1 MKITVAKDKISKTK
15 IDEISRKFNISNDV
29 AALLLGR
36 GLDDKI
42 IRELTSSIQ
51 VLPKS
56 NNITNLEEVSYRI
69 AEFLQDDNGEIFIY
83 ADYDSD
89 GVNAGFI
96 MYDCLNK
103 LTEALE
109 SECMANVHFPNRTAG
124 YGLNIDWCKEV
135 VKYKNETNKNVLVIT
150 VDNGITKYKEVEY
163 LLNNDVNVIVTD
175 HHVPK
180 KGEVPE
186 DILIVDPHLYPKE
199 DKHSLGLCG
208 AGVAFKIADFLLKDI
223 YGDTSNYSLI
233 YLPHVAIATITDMM
247 PLTTE
252 NIQYVKYG
260 LHLIENDYCIKG
272 ISHYKEYEGKEKLT
286 AKDIAFGLGPEINA
300 CGRMLKTEVAGQ
312 FFLAED
318 DEEVEDIYCLVNKIN
333 KERKAYQAKLTEVM
347 LENTFVSKQGKFA
360 VAVLDEVGGVGG
372 VLAAKLVE
380 HTGLPCMVVSGEGD
394 LLHGSAR
401 SAGGLNLHTLF
412 SEQVRLGNLL
422 DFGGH
427 EGAAGVHID
436 RRKINS
442 FLDSVDE
449 IIVIEDIQVA
459 EIEEIVVDDVITLSD
474 INKEKV
480 DSFDGIPFID
490 TLKEPLYAIKDLEVS
505 AWTTSKSNPENL
517 CLTVKDSSSKT
528 PKKIWVWGF
537 ASKYLEMNAPKK
549 INLIGN
555 IERDFMNKR
564 NYTLSVQHV
573 MSAQ

>member
-1 MKITVAKDKISKTK
+1 MKITVAKDKVNKNRIK
-15 IDEISRKFNISNDV
+15 EISAKFNISTEV
-29 AALLLGR
+29 ATLLLGR
-36 GLDDKI
+36 GLDEKT
-42 IRELTSSIQ
+42 IRELTSDIQ
-51 VLPKS
+51 VLPNS
-56 NNITNLEEVSYRI
+56 NNITNIEEAAYII
-69 AEFLQDDNGEIFIY
+69 ADFLQNDNAEIFIY

-89 GVNAGFI
+89 GINAGFI

-103 LTEALE
+103 LTEALD
-109 SECMANVHFPNRTAG
+109 SECIVNVHFPNRTAG

-135 VKYKNETNKNVLVIT
+135 VEYKKTTNKNVLVMT

-163 LLNNDVNVIVTD
+163 LLNSNIDNVIITD

-180 KGEVPE
+180 IGEVPE
-186 DILIVDPHLYPKE
+186 DVIVVDPHLYPTE
-199 DKHSLGLCG
+199 DKNSLGLCG
-208 AGVAFKIADFLLKDI
+208 AGVAFKIADFLLKNVYEDS
-223 YGDTSNYSLI
+223 SNYSLI

-272 ISHYKEYEGKEKLT
+272 ISHYKEYEGKDKLT
-286 AKDIAFGLGPEINA
+286 AKDIAFGLGPELNA
-300 CGRMLKTEVAGQ
+300 CGRMLKTELAGQ

-318 DEEVEDIYCLVNKIN
+318 EEEVENIYCLVNKIN
-333 KERKAYQAKLTEVM
+333 KERKVYQKELTEIM

-360 VAVLDEVGGVGG
+360 VAILKEVGGVGG

-401 SAGGLNLHTLF
+401 SVGGLNLHALL
-412 SEQVRLGNLL
+412 SEQVRLGNIL

-436 RRKINS
+436 KRKINA

-449 IIVIEDIQVA
+449 RIIIEDITVQEA
-459 EIEEIVVDDVITLSD
+459 EEIEVDDVITLKD
-474 INKEKV
+474 VNKDRVE
-480 DSFDGIPFID
+480 SFSGIPFID

-505 AWTTSKSNPENL
+505 AWSTSKNNPENL
-517 CLTVKDSSSKT
+517 CLTVTDKSTKAS
-528 PKKIWVWGF
+528 KKIWVWGF
-537 ASKYLEMNAPKK
+537 ASQYLAMNAPKK
-549 INLIGN
+549 IHLIGN
-555 IERDFMNKR
+555 VERDFMNKR
-564 NYTLSVQHV
+564 SYTLSVKSV
-573 MSAQ
+573 IAA